1 MISIDPFHIA
11 GIDLNVSSVVAMEQ
25 HWRDGDASAYRDAG
39 RPDHGLCYL
48 QSGEIL
54 YTDANGHQ
62 RSALSGDVFYLPKG
76 KRYRAE
82 FSGDVNCTLINFVL
96 TDNMGRA
103 LTLGDDIVCIATDL
117 TEDIKALFE
126 RIPECYRG
134 GGGIMELK
142 SLVYSLM
149 SKLFARMPEKGESN
163 MIGRCVSY
171 IESHYAE
178 IRDITA
184 LAAMCGYGE
193 TAFRKHFRE
202 QMGVSPIHYINTVKI
217 DRACDMLRSSEMTV
231 AAVGEFLGFY
241 DVAYFH
247 KVFKRYVGMTPGEYI
262 RTQREGQ

>member
-1 MISIDPFHIA
+1 
-11 GIDLNVSSVVAMEQ
+11 
-25 HWRDGDASAYRDAG
+25 
-39 RPDHGLCYL
+39 
-48 QSGEIL
+48 
-54 YTDANGHQ
+54 
-62 RSALSGDVFYLPKG
+62 
-76 KRYRAE
+76 
-82 FSGDVNCTLINFVL
+82 
-96 TDNMGRA
+96 
-103 LTLGDDIVCIATDL
+103 
-117 TEDIKALFE
+117 
-126 RIPECYRG
+126 
-134 GGGIMELK
+134 MELK

-163 MIGRCVSY
+163 MIERCVSY